1 MSKYSDIELFE
12 LIKQGDKRA
21 FGELYERHWERLF
34 VLACNKLP
42 SKDDAVD
49 LLQDLFFLFWEKR
62 GEIHISE
69 SVASYLNVM
78 LKHRMFNFY
87 KHSQVKQKHTDHIK
101 ATQDDSDQSTI
112 NQLNFNE
119 LNRSLTLEINNMPG
133 KMREVFLLSREERL
147 SVNEIASRL
156 SISEQTVK
164 NQVSNA
170 IKRLRAKLGNKKSGK

>member
-1 MSKYSDIELFE
+1 MNKYSDIELFE
-12 LIKQGDKRA
+12 LVKQGDKNA

-34 VLACNKLP
+34 VLACQKLP

-62 GEIHISE
+62 EEILISE

-78 LKHRMFNFY
+78 LKHKVFNFY
-87 KHSQVKQKHTDHIK
+87 KHTQVKQKHTDHVK
-101 ATQDDSDQSTI
+101 ATQSDADQSTL

-119 LNRSLTLEINNMPG
+119 LNRSLALEINAMPE
-133 KMREVFLLSREERL
+133 KMREVFMLSREDGL
-147 SVNEIASRL
+147 PVSEIANRL

-170 IKRLRAKLGNKKSGK
+170 IKRLRAKFGG